1 MAGKTP
7 AYDLPEMRKRIRDM
21 AKLGSSVETLEDQV
35 KRIVKEELAKMG
47 IGPGEWVYND
57 YDYYQCSICGSQ
69 LETHENDPILHRSVV
84 DCFKAFL
91 RRMRV

>member
-1 MAGKTP
+1 MADKTK
-7 AYDLPEMRKRIRDM
+7 ADRLSEMREHLRGVAQLEAGPEK
-21 AKLGSSVETLEDQV
+21 LEDQIRRV
-35 KRIVKEELAKMG
+35 VREELGKLG
-47 IGPGEWVYND
+47 IGRGEWVYND